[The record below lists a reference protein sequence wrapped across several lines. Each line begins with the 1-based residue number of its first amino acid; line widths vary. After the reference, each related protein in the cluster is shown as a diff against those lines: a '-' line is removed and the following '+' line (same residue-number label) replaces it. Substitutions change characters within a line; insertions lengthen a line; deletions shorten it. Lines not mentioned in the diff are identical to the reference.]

1 VKKQRLFREEIK
13 DRHTSHWD
21 LDMMTREELEAA
33 MAQKADKTEAE
44 PEKEK
49 AKEKEKEKEKA
60 KEKAKNTQS
69 NKPSDS

>member
-60 KEKAKNTQS
+60 KNTQS